1 MPSDDTRAGG
11 RGPDAYPQ
19 TELLVGDRGLSVR
32 CPYCDTVIA
41 LDGPHE
47 CYNCGATAEVNVR
60 WSR

>member
-1 MPSDDTRAGG
+1 MTDKPTAEDMD
-11 RGPDAYPQ
+11 GPDAYPSG
-19 TELLVGDRGLSVR
+19 ELLVGQNGLAAR

-47 CYNCGATAEVNVR
+47 CPTCGAKADVSVR